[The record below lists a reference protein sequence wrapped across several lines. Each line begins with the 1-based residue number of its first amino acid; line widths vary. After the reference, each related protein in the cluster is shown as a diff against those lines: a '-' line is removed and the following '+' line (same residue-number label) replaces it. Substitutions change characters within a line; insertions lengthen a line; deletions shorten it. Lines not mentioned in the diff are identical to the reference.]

1 MSLVFQFRTGVS
13 EISKIFVK
21 KSLCPKEIIEFCKKT
36 YCPKFGIILEIEAM
50 KIFNYNQFTIY
61 TNILKLRT

>member
-1 MSLVFQFRTGVS
+1 M
-13 EISKIFVK
+13 
-21 KSLCPKEIIEFCKKT
+21 PKEEEIIEFFKKT

-61 TNILKLRT
+61 TNI